1 MVGALMLIV
10 MLSACTA
17 PKYVGSIRTDRGKY
31 KVYSNDPDTFLSE
44 FDFTVSNLRFS
55 NHTIKGFS
63 LKAKNINE

>member
-1 MVGALMLIV
+1 MVGALVLAAMV
-10 MLSACTA
+10 SSCNA
-17 PKYVGSIRTDRGKY
+17 PKYAGTVKTDRGKY

-44 FDFTVSNLRFS
+44 FDFTVSNLRFA